1 MSRTSLSF
9 NEYISNNMNKSQSI
23 KNFIELFEPDM
34 HNLPD
39 KVVSSKRLMN
49 ILKVDTPIK
58 FSTFQKAFMEYFAE
72 KIRLSL

>member
-9 NEYISNNMNKSQSI
+9 NEYISNNLNKSQNI
-23 KNFIELFEPDM
+23 KTFIELFESDM

-39 KVVSSKRLMN
+39 KVVSSKRLMS
-49 ILKVDTPIK
+49 ILNVDTPSK
-58 FSTFQKAFMEYFAE
+58 FAIFQNAFMEYFAE